1 MIDSAH
7 LKRLLLG
14 TAALFLVAS
23 AAAVTL
29 GAPLAFAGGLALG
42 YFLGAAPFASWTW
55 VLSRA
60 MGGKRGTV
68 IAVLLLAAKLGI
80 YSGVLYLGVT
90 RTLVHPVGVLAGIT
104 AVALILILGSLLSR
118 TAAAKEAA

>member
-23 AAAVTL
+23 AAAVAL
-29 GAPLAFAGGLALG
+29 GAPLSFAGGLALG

-60 MGGKRGTV
+60 MGSQRGTL
-68 IAVLLLAAKLGI
+68 IAVLLLAAKLAI
-80 YSGVLYLGVT
+80 YSGALYLCVT

-104 AVALILILGSLLSR
+104 TVALVLILGSLLGR
-118 TAAAKEAA
+118 APAAKEAA